1 MGIELE
7 WFSLLVLHVLGTSVF
22 GRFETETPWWRLS
35 LKCGIVI
42 LLTFLLYRAFG
53 HWALLGAAV
62 PGVAG
67 AAFHFVWCRR
77 NGIDPWKA
85 TPRRRYYELR
95 GWDWVE

>member
-22 GRFETETPWWRLS
+22 GPFETGTPWWRLA
-35 LKCGIVI
+35 LKWGIVI
-42 LLTFLLYRAFG
+42 LLTWVLYRAVG
-53 HWALLGAAV
+53 HWAMLAVIVPAA
-62 PGVAG
+62 AG
-67 AAFHFVWCRR
+67 TAFHFTWCRK

-95 GWDWVE
+95 GWEWAE